1 MRKVEQKILFYKG
14 QSLSIGKNF
23 MSQYVMQNN
32 IDEKFNATILQESKL
47 EDIQKIEKFL
57 NDQNVES
64 NDNQALVFMKNHDFY

>member
-14 QSLSIGKNF
+14 QSLTIGKNF